1 MKISEIRSLTIE
13 ELNQKL
19 ADLKQ
24 ELFNLRFS
32 QATGNLQNPMQI
44 HNVKKDIARVNTILR
59 QLELQES
66 K

>member
-1 MKISEIRSLTIE
+1 MKISEIRSLTVE

-32 QATGNLQNPMQI
+32 QATGNLQNPMKI
-44 HNVKKDIARVNTILR
+44 HNIKKDIARVNTILK
-59 QLELQES
+59 E
-66 K
+66 KKA